1 MGTHPIF
8 ESDFDCL
15 TDKKRNKM
23 IEAETSENLVDR
35 DTESN
40 NQSTTYKNPIPLSL
54 LFLLLSACIVSVA
67 LIIKWISIMPNGF
80 GPDGSNMHFLWMI
93 LFVVLTALGT
103 LSFRL
108 FTNTSRLMAK
118 VIHALSLTAAF
129 VIAAMG
135 LNSKWK

>member
-1 MGTHPIF
+1 
-8 ESDFDCL
+8 
-15 TDKKRNKM
+15 M
-23 IEAETSENLVDR
+23 IEAETSENLIDR

-54 LFLLLSACIVSVA
+54 LFLLLSACIVAVA
-67 LIIKWISIMPNGF
+67 LITKWISIMPDAF

-118 VIHALSLTAAF
+118 VRI
-129 VIAAMG
+129 
-135 LNSKWK
+135 